1 MNTNT
6 IIPIFFACDN
16 KYVKYTMVAMKSIIE
31 NASADYIYHMHI
43 LHTDVS
49 AAMQDKVRELETN
62 CVKVYFDDV
71 TEKLKKLDG
80 ELPVRDYYSHTTYYR
95 LFIADMYPQYDKA
108 IYIDSDTVT
117 LGDISRLFEQDIT
130 NKYVAGVRDQVV
142 IQDETFGEYVEKVLG
157 MDRYA
162 YFNAGMLL
170 MNTRAFR
177 EENILQKF
185 VQLLN
190 TYTFVV
196 AQDQDYLNIICQDK
210 VLWLDAVWNTEVFGE
225 LPCKEED
232 IQILHYNMASK
243 PWHYE
248 GFRMSEYFWKYAE
261 MTCFYEQIRKEL
273 AEYTEEDRANDRHSG
288 EHLLELALREIQNEN
303 NYFNMIKKN
312 TTKSKERLDILDKI
326 AELEREGK
334 FDIDVENDPPS
345 RTLMPEEIEYLHK
358 SLGGKLRNRYAHKVG
373 RWFLNMLIRRKQMII
388 KDVVGI
394 ENFRNLESGAVITC
408 NHFNAFD
415 SFAIQIAYDK
425 SEHKERKFYR
435 VIKEGNYTSFPGFYG
450 FLMRNCNTL
459 PLSSNFA
466 TMKKFVK
473 AVDEVLQEGNFVLFY
488 PEQSMWWNYR
498 KPKPLKKGAYTFAVN
513 NQVPV
518 LPCFITMEDSDLIDN
533 DGFPI
538 QEYTIHIGAPI
549 YPDASK
555 SHQENVEAMRS
566 QNYDVWKQI
575 YEDTYKI
582 PLAYTCGPLDKN
594 GKPVDQAAQITTPEL
609 EVYQK
614 KAE

>member
-1 MNTNT
+1 MNRNT
-6 IIPIFFACDN
+6 IIPVFFACDN
-16 KYVKYTMVAMKSIIE
+16 QYTKYTMVAMKSMIE
-31 NASADYIYHMHI
+31 NASKEYTYHRHI

-49 AAMQDKVRELETN
+49 AAMQERVKELENANTRI
-62 CVKVYFDDV
+62 YFDDV
-71 TEKLKKLDG
+71 TERLAKLDG

-95 LFIADMYPQYDKA
+95 LFIPDMYPQYDKA
-108 IYIDSDTVT
+108 IYIDSDTIT
-117 LGDISRLFEQDIT
+117 IGDISKLYEQNVDGY
-130 NKYVAGVRDQVV
+130 YVAGVRDQVV

-157 MDRYA
+157 LDRHA

-170 MNTRAFR
+170 MNCKVFR
-177 EENILQKF
+177 EENLLQKF
-185 VQLLN
+185 IQLLN

-196 AQDQDYLNIICQDK
+196 AQDQDYLNIICKDQ
-210 VLWLDAVWNTEVFGE
+210 VLWLDASWNTEVFGE

-232 IQILHYNMASK
+232 SQILHYNMASK

-248 GFRMSEYFWKYAE
+248 GFRLSEHFWKYAQ
-261 MTCFYEQIRKEL
+261 MTSFYEQIRQEL
-273 AEYTEEDRANDRHSG
+273 VDYTEEDKAKDRYSG

-303 NYFNMIKKN
+303 NYLNMMKKSN
-312 TTKSKERLDILDKI
+312 QQSAERLEILERI
-326 AELEREGK
+326 ARLEREGH

-345 RTLMPEEIEYLHK
+345 RTLMPEEVEYIHK
-358 SLGGKLRNRYAHKVG
+358 TLGAKLRNRYAHKMG
-373 RWFLNMLIRRKQMII
+373 RWFMNMLIRRKQMII

-394 ENFRNLESGAVITC
+394 ENFKNLEQGAIITC

-415 SFAIQIAYDK
+415 SFAIQVAYDR

-435 VIKEGNYTSFPGFYG
+435 VIKEGNYTSFPGFFGY
-450 FLMRNCNTL
+450 LMRNCNTL

-473 AVDEVLQEGNFVLFY
+473 AVDELLQEGNFVLFY

-518 LPCFITMEDSDLIDN
+518 LPCFITMQDSNLLDQ

-538 QEYTIHIGAPI
+538 QEYTIHISKPI
-549 YPDASK
+549 YPDASLK
-555 SHQENVEAMRS
+555 HSENVESMRRA
-566 QNYDVWKQI
+566 NYEVWKEI
-575 YEDTYKI
+575 YEKTYGI
-582 PLAYTCGPLDKN
+582 PLEYTCGPVDEN
-594 GKPVDQAAQITTPEL
+594 GHPINAIMQACDEQEYA
-609 EVYQK
+609 K

>member
-1 MNTNT
+1 MNRNT

-16 KYVKYTMVAMKSIIE
+16 QYTKYTMVAMKSMIE
-31 NASADYIYHMHI
+31 NASKEYTYHMHI

-49 AAMQDKVRELETN
+49 AAMQERVKALENANTRI
-62 CVKVYFDDV
+62 YFDHV
-71 TEKLKKLDG
+71 TERLAKLDG

-95 LFIADMYPQYDKA
+95 LFIPDMYPQYDKA
-108 IYIDSDTVT
+108 IYIDSDTIT
-117 LGDISRLFEQDIT
+117 IGDISKLYEQNIDGY
-130 NKYVAGVRDQVV
+130 YVAGVRDQVV

-157 MDRYA
+157 LDRHA

-170 MNTRAFR
+170 MNCKAFR
-177 EENILQKF
+177 EENLLQKF
-185 VQLLN
+185 IQLLN

-196 AQDQDYLNIICQDK
+196 AQDQDYLNIICKDQ
-210 VLWLDAVWNTEVFGE
+210 VLWLDASWNTEVFGE

-248 GFRMSEYFWKYAE
+248 GFRLSEHFWKYAQ
-261 MTCFYEQIRKEL
+261 MTSFYEQIRQEL
-273 AEYTEEDRANDRHSG
+273 VDYTEEDKAKDRYSG

-303 NYFNMIKKN
+303 NYLNMMKKSN
-312 TTKSKERLDILDKI
+312 QQSAERLEILERI
-326 AELEREGK
+326 ARLEREGH

-345 RTLMPEEIEYLHK
+345 RTLMPEEVEYIHK
-358 SLGGKLRNRYAHKVG
+358 TLGAKLRNRYAHKMG
-373 RWFLNMLIRRKQMII
+373 RWFMNMLIRRKQMII

-394 ENFRNLESGAVITC
+394 ENFKNLEQAAIITC

-415 SFAIQIAYDK
+415 SFAIQVAYDR
-425 SEHKERKFYR
+425 SEHKEKKFYR
-435 VIKEGNYTSFPGFYG
+435 VIKEGNYTSFPGFFG

-473 AVDEVLQEGNFVLFY
+473 AVDELLQEGNFVLFY

-518 LPCFITMEDSDLIDN
+518 LPCFITMQDSNLLDQ

-538 QEYTIHIGAPI
+538 QEYTIHISKPI
-549 YPDASK
+549 YPDASLNH
-555 SHQENVEAMRS
+555 SENVESMRRA
-566 QNYDVWKQI
+566 NYEVWKEI
-575 YEDTYKI
+575 YEKTYGI
-582 PLAYTCGPLDKN
+582 PLEYTCGPVDEN
-594 GKPVDQAAQITTPEL
+594 GHPINAIMQACDEQEYA
-609 EVYQK
+609 K

>member
-1 MNTNT
+1 MNRNT

-16 KYVKYTMVAMKSIIE
+16 QYTKYTMVAMKSMIE
-31 NASADYIYHMHI
+31 NASKEYTYHMHI

-49 AAMQDKVRELETN
+49 AAMQERVKELENANTRI
-62 CVKVYFDDV
+62 YFDDV
-71 TEKLKKLDG
+71 TERLAKLDG

-95 LFIADMYPQYDKA
+95 LFIPDMYPQYDKA
-108 IYIDSDTVT
+108 IYIDSDTIT
-117 LGDISRLFEQDIT
+117 IGDISKLYEQNIDGY
-130 NKYVAGVRDQVV
+130 YVAGVRDQVV

-157 MDRYA
+157 LDRHA

-170 MNTRAFR
+170 MNCKVFR
-177 EENILQKF
+177 EENLLQKF
-185 VQLLN
+185 IQLLN

-196 AQDQDYLNIICQDK
+196 AQDQDYLNIICKDQ
-210 VLWLDAVWNTEVFGE
+210 VLWLDASWNTEVFGE

-248 GFRMSEYFWKYAE
+248 GFRLSEHFWKYAQ
-261 MTCFYEQIRKEL
+261 MTSFYEQIRQEL
-273 AEYTEEDRANDRHSG
+273 VDYTEEDKAKDRYSG

-303 NYFNMIKKN
+303 NYLNMMKKSN
-312 TTKSKERLDILDKI
+312 QQSAERLEILERI
-326 AELEREGK
+326 ARLEREGH

-345 RTLMPEEIEYLHK
+345 RTLISEEVEYIHK
-358 SLGGKLRNRYAHKVG
+358 TLGAKLRNRYAHKMG
-373 RWFLNMLIRRKQMII
+373 RWFMNMLIRRKQMII

-394 ENFRNLESGAVITC
+394 ENFKNLEQGAIITC

-415 SFAIQIAYDK
+415 SFAIQVAYDR

-435 VIKEGNYTSFPGFYG
+435 VIKEGNYTSFPGFFGY
-450 FLMRNCNTL
+450 LMRNCNTL

-473 AVDEVLQEGNFVLFY
+473 AVDELLQEGNFVLFY

-518 LPCFITMEDSDLIDN
+518 LPCFITMQDSNLLDQ

-538 QEYTIHIGAPI
+538 QEYTIHISKPI
-549 YPDASK
+549 YPDASLK
-555 SHQENVEAMRS
+555 HSENVESMRRA
-566 QNYDVWKQI
+566 NYEVWKEI
-575 YEDTYKI
+575 YEKTYGI
-582 PLAYTCGPLDKN
+582 PLEYTCGPVDEN
-594 GKPVDQAAQITTPEL
+594 GHPINAIMQACDEQECA
-609 EVYQK
+609 K

>member
-1 MNTNT
+1 MNRNT

-16 KYVKYTMVAMKSIIE
+16 QYAKYTMVAMKSIIE
-31 NASADYIYHMHI
+31 NASKEYTYHMHI

-49 AAMQDKVRELETN
+49 AAMQERVRELEN
-62 CVKVYFDDV
+62 DRIRIYFDDV
-71 TEKLKKLDG
+71 TERLNKLDG

-95 LFIADMYPQYDKA
+95 LFIPDMYPQYDKA
-108 IYIDSDTVT
+108 IYIDSDTIT
-117 LGDISRLFEQDIT
+117 LGDISRLYEQDI
-130 NKYVAGVRDQVV
+130 NGYYVAGVRDQVV
-142 IQDETFGEYVEKVLG
+142 IQDETFGEYVERVLG
-157 MDRYA
+157 LDRHA

-170 MNTRAFR
+170 MNCKAFR
-177 EENILQKF
+177 EENLLQKF
-185 VQLLN
+185 IQLLN

-196 AQDQDYLNIICQDK
+196 AQDQDYLNIICKDQ
-210 VLWLDAVWNTEVFGE
+210 VLWLDAAWNTEVFGE
-225 LPCKEED
+225 LPCKEEE

-248 GFRMSEYFWKYAE
+248 GFRLSEHFWKYAQ
-261 MTCFYEQIRKEL
+261 MTSFYEQIRQEL
-273 AEYTEEDRANDRHSG
+273 ADYTEEDKAKDRYSG

-303 NYFNMIKKN
+303 NYLNMMKKSN
-312 TTKSKERLDILDKI
+312 QQSAERLEILERI
-326 AELEREGK
+326 ARLEREGH

-345 RTLMPEEIEYLHK
+345 RTLMPEEVEYIHK
-358 SLGGKLRNRYAHKVG
+358 TLGAKIRNRYAHKMG
-373 RWFLNMLIRRKQMII
+373 RWFMNMLIRRKQMII

-394 ENFRNLESGAVITC
+394 ENFKNLEQGAIITC

-415 SFAIQIAYDK
+415 SFAIQVAYDR

-435 VIKEGNYTSFPGFYG
+435 VIKEGNYTSFPGFFG

-473 AVDEVLQEGNFVLFY
+473 AVDELLQEGNFVLFY

-518 LPCFITMEDSDLIDN
+518 LPCFITMQDSNLLDQ
-533 DGFPI
+533 DGFPV
-538 QEYTIHIGAPI
+538 QEYTIHISKPI
-549 YPDASK
+549 YPDASLNH
-555 SHQENVEAMRS
+555 SENVESMRRA
-566 QNYDVWKQI
+566 NYEVWKEI
-575 YEDTYKI
+575 YEKTYGI
-582 PLAYTCGPLDKN
+582 PLEYTCGPVDEN
-594 GKPVDQAAQITTPEL
+594 GHPINAIMQACDEQEYA
-609 EVYQK
+609 K

>member
-1 MNTNT
+1 MNRNT

-16 KYVKYTMVAMKSIIE
+16 QYTKYTMVAMKSMIE
-31 NASADYIYHMHI
+31 NASKEYTYHMHI

-49 AAMQDKVRELETN
+49 AAMQERVKELENANTRI
-62 CVKVYFDDV
+62 YFDDV
-71 TEKLKKLDG
+71 TERLAKLDG

-95 LFIADMYPQYDKA
+95 LFIPDMYPQYDKA
-108 IYIDSDTVT
+108 IYIDSDTIT
-117 LGDISRLFEQDIT
+117 IGDISKLYEQNIDGY
-130 NKYVAGVRDQVV
+130 YVAGVRDQVV

-157 MDRYA
+157 LDRHA

-170 MNTRAFR
+170 MNCKVFR
-177 EENILQKF
+177 EENLLQKF
-185 VQLLN
+185 IQLLN

-196 AQDQDYLNIICQDK
+196 AQDQDYLNIICKDE
-210 VLWLDAVWNTEVFGE
+210 VLWLDASWNTEVFGE

-248 GFRMSEYFWKYAE
+248 GFRLSEHFWKYAQ
-261 MTCFYEQIRKEL
+261 MTSFYEQIRQEL
-273 AEYTEEDRANDRHSG
+273 VDYTEEDKAKDRYSG

-303 NYFNMIKKN
+303 NYLNMMKKSN
-312 TTKSKERLDILDKI
+312 QQSAERLEILERI
-326 AELEREGK
+326 ARLEREGH

-345 RTLMPEEIEYLHK
+345 RTLMPAEVEYIHK
-358 SLGGKLRNRYAHKVG
+358 TLGAKLRNRYAHKMG
-373 RWFLNMLIRRKQMII
+373 RWFMNMLIRRKQMII

-394 ENFRNLESGAVITC
+394 ENFKNLEQGAIITC

-415 SFAIQIAYDK
+415 SFAIQVAYDR

-435 VIKEGNYTSFPGFYG
+435 VIKEGNYTSFPGFFGY
-450 FLMRNCNTL
+450 LMRNCNTL

-473 AVDEVLQEGNFVLFY
+473 AVDELLQEGNFVLFY

-518 LPCFITMEDSDLIDN
+518 LPCFITMQDSNLLDQ

-538 QEYTIHIGAPI
+538 QEYTIHISKPI
-549 YPDASK
+549 YPDASLK
-555 SHQENVEAMRS
+555 HSENVESMRRA
-566 QNYDVWKQI
+566 NYEVWKEI
-575 YEDTYKI
+575 YEKTYGI
-582 PLAYTCGPLDKN
+582 PLEYTCGPVDEN
-594 GKPVDQAAQITTPEL
+594 GHPINAIMQACDEQEYA
-609 EVYQK
+609 K

>member
-1 MNTNT
+1 MNRNT
-6 IIPIFFACDN
+6 IIPVFFACDN
-16 KYVKYTMVAMKSIIE
+16 QYTKYTMVAMKSMIE
-31 NASADYIYHMHI
+31 NASKEYTYHMHI

-49 AAMQDKVRELETN
+49 AAMQERVKELENANTRI
-62 CVKVYFDDV
+62 YFDDV
-71 TEKLKKLDG
+71 TERLAKLDG

-95 LFIADMYPQYDKA
+95 LFIPDMYPQYDKA
-108 IYIDSDTVT
+108 IYIDSDTIT
-117 LGDISRLFEQDIT
+117 IGDISKLYEQNVDGY
-130 NKYVAGVRDQVV
+130 YVAGVRDQVV

-157 MDRYA
+157 LDRHA

-170 MNTRAFR
+170 INCKVFR
-177 EENILQKF
+177 EENLLQKF
-185 VQLLN
+185 IQLLN

-196 AQDQDYLNIICQDK
+196 AQDQDYLNIICKDQ
-210 VLWLDAVWNTEVFGE
+210 VLWLDASWNTEVFGE

-248 GFRMSEYFWKYAE
+248 GFRLSEHFWKYAQ
-261 MTCFYEQIRKEL
+261 MTSFYEQIRQEL
-273 AEYTEEDRANDRHSG
+273 VDYTEEDKAKDRYSG

-303 NYFNMIKKN
+303 NYLNMMKKSN
-312 TTKSKERLDILDKI
+312 QQSAERLEILERI
-326 AELEREGK
+326 ARLEREGH

-345 RTLMPEEIEYLHK
+345 RTLMPEEVEYIHK
-358 SLGGKLRNRYAHKVG
+358 TLGAKLRNRYAHKMG
-373 RWFLNMLIRRKQMII
+373 RWFMNMLIRRKQMII

-394 ENFRNLESGAVITC
+394 ENFKNLEQGAIITC

-415 SFAIQIAYDK
+415 SFAIQVAYDR

-435 VIKEGNYTSFPGFYG
+435 VIKEGNYTSFPGFFGY
-450 FLMRNCNTL
+450 LMRNCNTL

-473 AVDEVLQEGNFVLFY
+473 AVDELLQEGNFVLFY

-518 LPCFITMEDSDLIDN
+518 LPCFITMQDSNLLDQ

-538 QEYTIHIGAPI
+538 QEYTIHISKPI
-549 YPDASK
+549 YPDASLK
-555 SHQENVEAMRS
+555 HSENVESMRRA
-566 QNYDVWKQI
+566 NYEVWKEI
-575 YEDTYKI
+575 YEKTYGI
-582 PLAYTCGPLDKN
+582 PLEYTCGPVDEN
-594 GKPVDQAAQITTPEL
+594 GHPINAIMQACDEQEYA
-609 EVYQK
+609 K

>member
-1 MNTNT
+1 MNRNT

-16 KYVKYTMVAMKSIIE
+16 QYTKYTMVAMKSMIE
-31 NASADYIYHMHI
+31 NASKEYTYHMHI

-49 AAMQDKVRELETN
+49 AAMQERVKELENANTRI
-62 CVKVYFDDV
+62 YFDDV
-71 TEKLKKLDG
+71 TERLAKLDG

-95 LFIADMYPQYDKA
+95 LFIPDMYPQYDKA
-108 IYIDSDTVT
+108 IYIDSDTIT
-117 LGDISRLFEQDIT
+117 IGDISKLYEQNIDGY
-130 NKYVAGVRDQVV
+130 YVAGVRDQVV

-157 MDRYA
+157 LDRHA

-170 MNTRAFR
+170 MNCKVFR
-177 EENILQKF
+177 EENLLQKF
-185 VQLLN
+185 IQLLN
-190 TYTFVV
+190 IYTFVV
-196 AQDQDYLNIICQDK
+196 AQDQDYLNIICKDQ
-210 VLWLDAVWNTEVFGE
+210 VLWLDASWNTEVFGE

-248 GFRMSEYFWKYAE
+248 GFRLSEHFWKYAQ
-261 MTCFYEQIRKEL
+261 MTSFYEQIRQEL
-273 AEYTEEDRANDRHSG
+273 VDYTEEDKAKDRYSG

-303 NYFNMIKKN
+303 NYLNMMKKSN
-312 TTKSKERLDILDKI
+312 QQSAERLEILERI
-326 AELEREGK
+326 ARLEREGH

-345 RTLMPEEIEYLHK
+345 RILMPEEVEYIHK
-358 SLGGKLRNRYAHKVG
+358 TLGAKLRNRYAHKMG
-373 RWFLNMLIRRKQMII
+373 RWFMNMLIRRKQMII

-394 ENFRNLESGAVITC
+394 ENFKNLEQGAIITC

-415 SFAIQIAYDK
+415 SFAIQVAYDR

-435 VIKEGNYTSFPGFYG
+435 VIKEGNYTSFPGFFGY
-450 FLMRNCNTL
+450 LMRNCNTL

-473 AVDEVLQEGNFVLFY
+473 AVDELLQEGNFVLFY

-518 LPCFITMEDSDLIDN
+518 LPCFITMQDSNLLDQ

-538 QEYTIHIGAPI
+538 QEYTIHISKPI
-549 YPDASK
+549 YPDASLK
-555 SHQENVEAMRS
+555 HSENVESMRRA
-566 QNYDVWKQI
+566 NYEVWKEI
-575 YEDTYKI
+575 YEKTYGI
-582 PLAYTCGPLDKN
+582 PLEYTCGPVDEN
-594 GKPVDQAAQITTPEL
+594 GHPINAIMQACDEQEYA
-609 EVYQK
+609 K

>member
-1 MNTNT
+1 MNRNT

-16 KYVKYTMVAMKSIIE
+16 QYTKYTMVAMKSMIE
-31 NASADYIYHMHI
+31 NASKEYTYHMHI

-49 AAMQDKVRELETN
+49 AAMQGRVKELENANTRI
-62 CVKVYFDDV
+62 YFDDV
-71 TEKLKKLDG
+71 TERLAKLDG

-95 LFIADMYPQYDKA
+95 LFIPDMYPQYDKA
-108 IYIDSDTVT
+108 IYIDSDTIT
-117 LGDISRLFEQDIT
+117 IGDISKLYEQNIDGY
-130 NKYVAGVRDQVV
+130 YVAGVRDQVV

-157 MDRYA
+157 LDRHA

-170 MNTRAFR
+170 MNCKAFR
-177 EENILQKF
+177 EENLLQKF
-185 VQLLN
+185 IQLLN

-196 AQDQDYLNIICQDK
+196 AQDQDYLNIICRDQ
-210 VLWLDAVWNTEVFGE
+210 VLWLDASWNTEVFGE

-248 GFRMSEYFWKYAE
+248 GFRLSEHFWKYAQ
-261 MTCFYEQIRKEL
+261 MTSFYEQIRQEL
-273 AEYTEEDRANDRHSG
+273 VDYTEEDKAKDRYSG

-303 NYFNMIKKN
+303 NYLNMMKKSN
-312 TTKSKERLDILDKI
+312 QQSAERLEILERI
-326 AELEREGK
+326 ARLEREGH

-345 RTLMPEEIEYLHK
+345 RTLMPEEVEYIHK
-358 SLGGKLRNRYAHKVG
+358 TLGAKLRNRYAHKMG
-373 RWFLNMLIRRKQMII
+373 RWFMNMLIRRKQMII

-394 ENFRNLESGAVITC
+394 ENFKNLEQGAIITC

-415 SFAIQIAYDK
+415 SFAIQVAYDR
-425 SEHKERKFYR
+425 SEHKEKKFYR
-435 VIKEGNYTSFPGFYG
+435 VIKEGNYTSFPGFFG

-473 AVDEVLQEGNFVLFY
+473 AVDELLQEGNFVLFY

-518 LPCFITMEDSDLIDN
+518 LPCFITMQDSNLLDQ

-538 QEYTIHIGAPI
+538 QEYTIHISKPI
-549 YPDASK
+549 YPDASLNH
-555 SHQENVEAMRS
+555 SENVESMRRA
-566 QNYDVWKQI
+566 NYEVWKEI
-575 YEDTYKI
+575 YEKTYGI
-582 PLAYTCGPLDKN
+582 PLEYTCGPVDEN
-594 GKPVDQAAQITTPEL
+594 GHPINAIMQACDEQEYA
-609 EVYQK
+609 K

>member
-1 MNTNT
+1 MNRNT

-16 KYVKYTMVAMKSIIE
+16 QYTKYTMVAMKSMIE
-31 NASADYIYHMHI
+31 NASKEYTYHMHI

-49 AAMQDKVRELETN
+49 AAMQERVKELENANTRI
-62 CVKVYFDDV
+62 YFDDV
-71 TEKLKKLDG
+71 TERLAKLDG

-95 LFIADMYPQYDKA
+95 LFIPDMYPQYDKA
-108 IYIDSDTVT
+108 IYIDSDTIT
-117 LGDISRLFEQDIT
+117 IGDISKLYEQNIDGY
-130 NKYVAGVRDQVV
+130 YVAGVRDQVV

-157 MDRYA
+157 LDRHA

-170 MNTRAFR
+170 MNCKVFR
-177 EENILQKF
+177 EENLLQKF
-185 VQLLN
+185 IQLLN

-196 AQDQDYLNIICQDK
+196 AQDQDYLNIICKDE
-210 VLWLDAVWNTEVFGE
+210 VLWLDASWNTEVFGE

-248 GFRMSEYFWKYAE
+248 GFRLSEHFWKYAQ
-261 MTCFYEQIRKEL
+261 MTSFYEQIRQEL
-273 AEYTEEDRANDRHSG
+273 VDYTEEDKAKDRYSG

-303 NYFNMIKKN
+303 NYLNMMKKSN
-312 TTKSKERLDILDKI
+312 QQSAERLEILERI
-326 AELEREGK
+326 ARLEREGH

-345 RTLMPEEIEYLHK
+345 RTLMPEEVKYIHK
-358 SLGGKLRNRYAHKVG
+358 TLGAKLRNRYAHKMG
-373 RWFLNMLIRRKQMII
+373 RWFMNMLIRRKQMII

-394 ENFRNLESGAVITC
+394 ENFKNLEQGAIITC

-415 SFAIQIAYDK
+415 SFAIQVAYDR

-435 VIKEGNYTSFPGFYG
+435 VIKEGNYTSFPGFFGY
-450 FLMRNCNTL
+450 LMRNCNTL

-473 AVDEVLQEGNFVLFY
+473 AVDELLQEGNFVLFY

-518 LPCFITMEDSDLIDN
+518 LPCFITMQDSNLLDQ

-538 QEYTIHIGAPI
+538 QEYTIHISKPI
-549 YPDASK
+549 YPDASLK
-555 SHQENVEAMRS
+555 HSENVESMRRA
-566 QNYDVWKQI
+566 NYEVWKEI
-575 YEDTYKI
+575 YEKTYGI
-582 PLAYTCGPLDKN
+582 PLEYTCGPVDEN
-594 GKPVDQAAQITTPEL
+594 GHPINAIMQACDEQEYA
-609 EVYQK
+609 K

>member
-1 MNTNT
+1 MNRNT

-16 KYVKYTMVAMKSIIE
+16 QYIKYTMVAMKSMIE
-31 NASADYIYHMHI
+31 NASKEYMYHMHI

-49 AAMQDKVRELETN
+49 AAMQERAKELENANTRI
-62 CVKVYFDDV
+62 YFDDV
-71 TEKLKKLDG
+71 TERLAKLDG

-95 LFIADMYPQYDKA
+95 LFIPDMYPQYDKA
-108 IYIDSDTVT
+108 IYIDSDTIT
-117 LGDISRLFEQDIT
+117 IGDISKLYEQNIDGY
-130 NKYVAGVRDQVV
+130 YVAGVRDQVV

-157 MDRYA
+157 LDRHA

-170 MNTRAFR
+170 MNCKAFR
-177 EENILQKF
+177 EENLLQKF
-185 VQLLN
+185 IQLLN

-196 AQDQDYLNIICQDK
+196 AQDQDYLNIICKDQ
-210 VLWLDAVWNTEVFGE
+210 VLWLDASWNTEVFGE

-248 GFRMSEYFWKYAE
+248 GFRLSEHFWKYAQ
-261 MTCFYEQIRKEL
+261 MTSFYEQIRQEL
-273 AEYTEEDRANDRHSG
+273 VDYTEEDKAKDRYSG

-303 NYFNMIKKN
+303 NYLNMMKKSN
-312 TTKSKERLDILDKI
+312 QQSAERLEILERI
-326 AELEREGK
+326 ARLEREGH

-345 RTLMPEEIEYLHK
+345 RTLMPEEVEYIHK
-358 SLGGKLRNRYAHKVG
+358 TLGAKLRNRYAHKMG
-373 RWFLNMLIRRKQMII
+373 RWFMNMLIRRKQMII

-394 ENFRNLESGAVITC
+394 ENFKNLEQGAIITC

-415 SFAIQIAYDK
+415 SFAIQVAYDR
-425 SEHKERKFYR
+425 SEQRERKFYR
-435 VIKEGNYTSFPGFYG
+435 VIKEGNYTSFPGFFG

-473 AVDEVLQEGNFVLFY
+473 AVDELLQEGNFVLFY

-518 LPCFITMEDSDLIDN
+518 LPCFITMQDSNLLDQ

-538 QEYTIHIGAPI
+538 QEYTIHISKPI
-549 YPDASK
+549 YPDASLNH
-555 SHQENVEAMRS
+555 SENVESMRRA
-566 QNYDVWKQI
+566 NYEVWKEI
-575 YEDTYKI
+575 YEKTYGI
-582 PLAYTCGPLDKN
+582 PLEYTCGPVDEN
-594 GKPVDQAAQITTPEL
+594 GHPINAIMQACDEQEYA
-609 EVYQK
+609 K

>member
-1 MNTNT
+1 MNRNT

-16 KYVKYTMVAMKSIIE
+16 QYTKYTMVAMKSMIE
-31 NASADYIYHMHI
+31 NASKEYTYHMHI

-49 AAMQDKVRELETN
+49 AAMQERVKELENANTRI
-62 CVKVYFDDV
+62 YFDDV
-71 TEKLKKLDG
+71 TERLAKLDG

-95 LFIADMYPQYDKA
+95 LFIPDMYPQYDKA
-108 IYIDSDTVT
+108 IYIDSDTIT
-117 LGDISRLFEQDIT
+117 IGDISKLYEQNIDGY
-130 NKYVAGVRDQVV
+130 YVAGVRDQVV

-157 MDRYA
+157 LDRHA

-170 MNTRAFR
+170 MNCKVFR
-177 EENILQKF
+177 EENLLQKF
-185 VQLLN
+185 IQLLN

-196 AQDQDYLNIICQDK
+196 AQDQDYLNIICKDQ
-210 VLWLDAVWNTEVFGE
+210 VLWLDASWNTEVFGE

-248 GFRMSEYFWKYAE
+248 GFRLSEHFWKYAQ
-261 MTCFYEQIRKEL
+261 MTSFYEQIRQEL
-273 AEYTEEDRANDRHSG
+273 VDYTEEDKAKDRYSG

-303 NYFNMIKKN
+303 NYLNMMKKSN
-312 TTKSKERLDILDKI
+312 QQSAERLEILERI
-326 AELEREGK
+326 ARLEREGH

-345 RTLMPEEIEYLHK
+345 RTLMQEEVEYIHK
-358 SLGGKLRNRYAHKVG
+358 TLGAKLRNRYAHKMG
-373 RWFLNMLIRRKQMII
+373 RWFMNMLIRRKQMII

-394 ENFRNLESGAVITC
+394 ENFKNLEQGAIITC

-415 SFAIQIAYDK
+415 SFAIQVAYDR

-435 VIKEGNYTSFPGFYG
+435 VIKEGNYTSFPGFFGY
-450 FLMRNCNTL
+450 LMRNCNTL

-473 AVDEVLQEGNFVLFY
+473 AVDELLQEGNFVLFY

-518 LPCFITMEDSDLIDN
+518 LPCFITMQDSNLLDQ

-538 QEYTIHIGAPI
+538 QEYTIHISKPI
-549 YPDASK
+549 YPDASLK
-555 SHQENVEAMRS
+555 HSENVESMRRA
-566 QNYDVWKQI
+566 NYEVWKEI
-575 YEDTYKI
+575 YEKTYGI
-582 PLAYTCGPLDKN
+582 PLEYTCGP
-594 GKPVDQAAQITTPEL
+594 VDEDGHPINAIMQACDEQEYA
-609 EVYQK
+609 K

>member
-1 MNTNT
+1 MNRNT

-16 KYVKYTMVAMKSIIE
+16 QYAKYTMVAMKSMIE
-31 NASADYIYHMHI
+31 NASKEYTYHMHI

-49 AAMQDKVRELETN
+49 AAMQERVKELENANTRI
-62 CVKVYFDDV
+62 YFDDV
-71 TEKLKKLDG
+71 TERLAKLDG

-95 LFIADMYPQYDKA
+95 LFIPDMYPQYDKA
-108 IYIDSDTVT
+108 IYIDSDTIT
-117 LGDISRLFEQDIT
+117 IGDISKLYEQNIDGY
-130 NKYVAGVRDQVV
+130 YVAGVRDQVV

-157 MDRYA
+157 LDRHA

-170 MNTRAFR
+170 MNCKAFR
-177 EENILQKF
+177 EENLLQKF
-185 VQLLN
+185 IQLLN

-196 AQDQDYLNIICQDK
+196 AQDQDYLNIICKDQ
-210 VLWLDAVWNTEVFGE
+210 VLWLDASWNTEVFGE

-248 GFRMSEYFWKYAE
+248 GFRLSGHFWKYAQ
-261 MTCFYEQIRKEL
+261 MTSFYEQIRQEL
-273 AEYTEEDRANDRHSG
+273 VDYTEEDKAKDRYSG
-288 EHLLELALREIQNEN
+288 VHLLKLALREIQNEN
-303 NYFNMIKKN
+303 NYLNMMKKSN
-312 TTKSKERLDILDKI
+312 QQSPERLEILDRI
-326 AELEREGK
+326 ARLEREGH

-345 RTLMPEEIEYLHK
+345 RTLMPEEVEYIHK
-358 SLGGKLRNRYAHKVG
+358 TLGAKLRNRYAHKMG
-373 RWFLNMLIRRKQMII
+373 RWFMNMLIRRKQMII
-388 KDVVGI
+388 KDVIGI
-394 ENFRNLESGAVITC
+394 ENFKNLEQGAIITC

-415 SFAIQIAYDK
+415 SFAIQVAYDR

-435 VIKEGNYTSFPGFYG
+435 VIKEGNYTSFPGFFGY
-450 FLMRNCNTL
+450 LMRNCNTL

-473 AVDEVLQEGNFVLFY
+473 AVDELLQEGNFVLFY

-518 LPCFITMEDSDLIDN
+518 LPCFITMQDSNLLDQ

-538 QEYTIHIGAPI
+538 QEYTIHISKPI
-549 YPDASK
+549 YPDASLK
-555 SHQENVEAMRS
+555 HSENVESMRRT
-566 QNYDVWKQI
+566 NYEIWKEI
-575 YEDTYKI
+575 YEKTYGI
-582 PLAYTCGPLDKN
+582 SLEYTCGPVDEN
-594 GKPVDQAAQITTPEL
+594 GHPLNAIMQTSVEQEY
-609 EVYQK
+609 VK

>member
-1 MNTNT
+1 MNRNT

-16 KYVKYTMVAMKSIIE
+16 QYAKYTMVAMKSIIE
-31 NASADYIYHMHI
+31 NASKEYTYHMHI

-49 AAMQDKVRELETN
+49 AAMQERVRELEN
-62 CVKVYFDDV
+62 DRIRIYFDDV
-71 TEKLKKLDG
+71 TERLNKLDG

-95 LFIADMYPQYDKA
+95 LFIPDMYPQYDKA
-108 IYIDSDTVT
+108 IYIDSDTIT
-117 LGDISRLFEQDIT
+117 LGDISRLYEQDI
-130 NKYVAGVRDQVV
+130 NGYYVAGVRDQVV
-142 IQDETFGEYVEKVLG
+142 IQDETFGEYVERVLG
-157 MDRYA
+157 LDRHA

-170 MNTRAFR
+170 MNCKAFR
-177 EENILQKF
+177 EENLLQKF
-185 VQLLN
+185 IQLLN

-196 AQDQDYLNIICQDK
+196 AQDQDYLNIICKDQ
-210 VLWLDAVWNTEVFGE
+210 VLWLDAAWNTEVFGE
-225 LPCKEED
+225 LPCKEEE

-248 GFRMSEYFWKYAE
+248 GFRLSEHFWKYAQ
-261 MTCFYEQIRKEL
+261 MTSFYEQIRQEL
-273 AEYTEEDRANDRHSG
+273 ADYTEEDKAKDRYSG

-303 NYFNMIKKN
+303 NYLNMMKKSN
-312 TTKSKERLDILDKI
+312 QQSAERLEILERI
-326 AELEREGK
+326 ARLEREGH

-345 RTLMPEEIEYLHK
+345 RTLMPEEVEYIHK
-358 SLGGKLRNRYAHKVG
+358 TLGAKIRNRYAHKMG
-373 RWFLNMLIRRKQMII
+373 RWFMNMLIRRKQMII

-394 ENFRNLESGAVITC
+394 ENFKNLEQGAIITC

-415 SFAIQIAYDK
+415 SFAIQVAYDR

-435 VIKEGNYTSFPGFYG
+435 VIKEGNYTSFPGFFG

-473 AVDEVLQEGNFVLFY
+473 AVDELLQEGNFVLFY

-518 LPCFITMEDSDLIDN
+518 LPCFITMQDSNLLDQ
-533 DGFPI
+533 DGFPV
-538 QEYTIHIGAPI
+538 QEYTIHISKPI
-549 YPDASK
+549 YPDASLNH
-555 SHQENVEAMRS
+555 SENVESMRRA
-566 QNYDVWKQI
+566 NYEVWKEI
-575 YEDTYKI
+575 YEKTYGI
-582 PLAYTCGPLDKN
+582 PLEYTCGPVDEN
-594 GKPVDQAAQITTPEL
+594 GHPINAIMQVCDEQEYA
-609 EVYQK
+609 K

>member
-1 MNTNT
+1 MNRNT

-16 KYVKYTMVAMKSIIE
+16 QYIKYTMVAMKSMIE
-31 NASADYIYHMHI
+31 NASKEYMYHMHI

-49 AAMQDKVRELETN
+49 AAMQERAKELENANTRI
-62 CVKVYFDDV
+62 YFDDV
-71 TEKLKKLDG
+71 TERLAKLDG

-95 LFIADMYPQYDKA
+95 LFIPDMYPQYDKA
-108 IYIDSDTVT
+108 IYIDSDTIT
-117 LGDISRLFEQDIT
+117 IGDISKLYEQNIDGY
-130 NKYVAGVRDQVV
+130 YVAGVRDQVV

-157 MDRYA
+157 LDRHA

-170 MNTRAFR
+170 MNCKAFR
-177 EENILQKF
+177 EENLLQKF
-185 VQLLN
+185 IQLLN

-196 AQDQDYLNIICQDK
+196 AQDQDYLNIICKDQ
-210 VLWLDAVWNTEVFGE
+210 VLWLDASWNTEVFGE

-248 GFRMSEYFWKYAE
+248 GFRLSEHFWKYAQ
-261 MTCFYEQIRKEL
+261 MTSFYEQIRQEL
-273 AEYTEEDRANDRHSG
+273 VDYTEEDKAKDRYSG

-303 NYFNMIKKN
+303 NYLNMMKKSN
-312 TTKSKERLDILDKI
+312 QQSAERLEILERI
-326 AELEREGK
+326 ARLEREGH

-345 RTLMPEEIEYLHK
+345 RTLMPEEVEYIHK
-358 SLGGKLRNRYAHKVG
+358 TLGAKLRNRYAHKMG
-373 RWFLNMLIRRKQMII
+373 RWFMNMLIRRKQMII

-394 ENFRNLESGAVITC
+394 ENFKNLEQGAIITC

-415 SFAIQIAYDK
+415 SFAIQVAYDR
-425 SEHKERKFYR
+425 SEHKEKKFYR
-435 VIKEGNYTSFPGFYG
+435 VIKEGNYTSFPGFFG

-473 AVDEVLQEGNFVLFY
+473 AVDELLQEGNFVLFY

-518 LPCFITMEDSDLIDN
+518 LPCFITMQDSNLLDQ

-538 QEYTIHIGAPI
+538 QEYTIHISKPI
-549 YPDASK
+549 YPDASLNH
-555 SHQENVEAMRS
+555 SENVESMRRA
-566 QNYDVWKQI
+566 NYEVWKEI
-575 YEDTYKI
+575 YEKTYGI
-582 PLAYTCGPLDKN
+582 PLEYTCGPVDEN
-594 GKPVDQAAQITTPEL
+594 GHPINAIMQACDEQEYA
-609 EVYQK
+609 K

>member
-1 MNTNT
+1 MNRNT

-16 KYVKYTMVAMKSIIE
+16 QYTKYTMVAMKSMIE
-31 NASADYIYHMHI
+31 NASKEYTYHMHI

-49 AAMQDKVRELETN
+49 AAMQERVKELENANTRI
-62 CVKVYFDDV
+62 YFDDV
-71 TEKLKKLDG
+71 TERLAKLDG

-95 LFIADMYPQYDKA
+95 LFIPDMYPQYDKA
-108 IYIDSDTVT
+108 IYIDSDTIT
-117 LGDISRLFEQDIT
+117 IGDISKLYEQNIDGY
-130 NKYVAGVRDQVV
+130 YVAGVRDQVV

-157 MDRYA
+157 LDRHA

-170 MNTRAFR
+170 MNCKVFR
-177 EENILQKF
+177 EENLLQKF
-185 VQLLN
+185 IQLLN

-196 AQDQDYLNIICQDK
+196 AQDQDYLNIICKDQ
-210 VLWLDAVWNTEVFGE
+210 VLWLDASWNTEVFGE

-248 GFRMSEYFWKYAE
+248 GFRLSEHFWKYAQ
-261 MTCFYEQIRKEL
+261 MTSFYEQIRQEL
-273 AEYTEEDRANDRHSG
+273 VDYTEEDKAKDRYSG

-303 NYFNMIKKN
+303 NYLNMMKKSN
-312 TTKSKERLDILDKI
+312 QQSAERLEILERI
-326 AELEREGK
+326 ARLEREGH

-345 RTLMPEEIEYLHK
+345 RTLMPEEVEYIHK
-358 SLGGKLRNRYAHKVG
+358 TLGAMLRNRYAHKMG
-373 RWFLNMLIRRKQMII
+373 RWFMNMLIRRKQMII

-394 ENFRNLESGAVITC
+394 ENFKNLEQGAIITC

-415 SFAIQIAYDK
+415 SFAIQVAYDR

-435 VIKEGNYTSFPGFYG
+435 VIKEGNYTSFPGFFGY
-450 FLMRNCNTL
+450 LMRNCNTL

-473 AVDEVLQEGNFVLFY
+473 AVDELLQEGNFVLFY

-518 LPCFITMEDSDLIDN
+518 LPCFITMQDSNLLDQ

-538 QEYTIHIGAPI
+538 QEYTIHISKPI
-549 YPDASK
+549 YPDASLK
-555 SHQENVEAMRS
+555 HSENVESMRRA
-566 QNYDVWKQI
+566 NYEVWKEI
-575 YEDTYKI
+575 YEKTYGI
-582 PLAYTCGPLDKN
+582 PLEYTCGPVDEN
-594 GKPVDQAAQITTPEL
+594 GHPINAIMQACDEQECA
-609 EVYQK
+609 K

>member
-1 MNTNT
+1 MNRNT

-16 KYVKYTMVAMKSIIE
+16 QYTKYTMVAMKSMIE
-31 NASADYIYHMHI
+31 NASKEYTYHMHI

-49 AAMQDKVRELETN
+49 AAMQERVKELENANTRI
-62 CVKVYFDDV
+62 YFDDV
-71 TEKLKKLDG
+71 TERLAKLDG

-95 LFIADMYPQYDKA
+95 LFIPDMYPQYDKA
-108 IYIDSDTVT
+108 IYIDSDTIT
-117 LGDISRLFEQDIT
+117 IGDISKLYEQNIDGY
-130 NKYVAGVRDQVV
+130 YVAGVRDQVV

-157 MDRYA
+157 LDRYA

-170 MNTRAFR
+170 MNCKVFR
-177 EENILQKF
+177 EENLLQKF
-185 VQLLN
+185 IQLLN

-196 AQDQDYLNIICQDK
+196 AQDQDYLNIICKDQ
-210 VLWLDAVWNTEVFGE
+210 VLWLDASWNTEVFGE

-248 GFRMSEYFWKYAE
+248 GFRLSEHFWKYAQ
-261 MTCFYEQIRKEL
+261 MTSFYEQIRQEL
-273 AEYTEEDRANDRHSG
+273 VDYTEEDKAKDRYSG

-303 NYFNMIKKN
+303 NYLNMMKKSN
-312 TTKSKERLDILDKI
+312 QQSAERLEILERI
-326 AELEREGK
+326 ARLEREGH

-345 RTLMPEEIEYLHK
+345 RTLMPEEVEYIHK
-358 SLGGKLRNRYAHKVG
+358 TLGAKLRNRYAHKMG
-373 RWFLNMLIRRKQMII
+373 RWFMNMLIRRKQMII

-394 ENFRNLESGAVITC
+394 ENFKNLEQGAIITC

-415 SFAIQIAYDK
+415 SFAIQVAYDR

-435 VIKEGNYTSFPGFYG
+435 VIKEGNYTSFPGFFGY
-450 FLMRNCNTL
+450 LMRNCNTL

-473 AVDEVLQEGNFVLFY
+473 AVDELLQEGNFVLFY

-518 LPCFITMEDSDLIDN
+518 LPCFITMQDSNLLDQ

-538 QEYTIHIGAPI
+538 QEYTIHISKPI
-549 YPDASK
+549 YPDASLK
-555 SHQENVEAMRS
+555 HSENVESMRRA
-566 QNYDVWKQI
+566 NYEVWKEI
-575 YEDTYKI
+575 YEKTYGI
-582 PLAYTCGPLDKN
+582 PLEYTCGPVDEN
-594 GKPVDQAAQITTPEL
+594 GHPINAIMQACDEQEYA
-609 EVYQK
+609 K

>member
-1 MNTNT
+1 MNRNT

-16 KYVKYTMVAMKSIIE
+16 QYTKYTMVAMKSMIE
-31 NASADYIYHMHI
+31 NASKEYTYHMHI

-49 AAMQDKVRELETN
+49 AAMQERVKELENANTRI
-62 CVKVYFDDV
+62 YFDDV
-71 TEKLKKLDG
+71 TERLAKLDG

-95 LFIADMYPQYDKA
+95 LFIPDMYPQYDKA
-108 IYIDSDTVT
+108 IYIDSDTIT
-117 LGDISRLFEQDIT
+117 IGDISKLYGQNIDGY
-130 NKYVAGVRDQVV
+130 YVAGVRDQVV

-157 MDRYA
+157 LDRHA

-170 MNTRAFR
+170 MNCKVFR
-177 EENILQKF
+177 EENLLQKF
-185 VQLLN
+185 IQLLN

-196 AQDQDYLNIICQDK
+196 AQDQDYLNIICKDQ
-210 VLWLDAVWNTEVFGE
+210 VLWLDASWNTEVFGE

-248 GFRMSEYFWKYAE
+248 GFRLSEHFWKYAQ
-261 MTCFYEQIRKEL
+261 MTSFYEQIRQEL
-273 AEYTEEDRANDRHSG
+273 VDYTEEDKAKDRYSG

-303 NYFNMIKKN
+303 NYLNMMKKSN
-312 TTKSKERLDILDKI
+312 QQSAERLEILERI
-326 AELEREGK
+326 ARLEREGH

-345 RTLMPEEIEYLHK
+345 RTLMPEEVEYIHK
-358 SLGGKLRNRYAHKVG
+358 TLGAKLRNRYAHKMG
-373 RWFLNMLIRRKQMII
+373 RWFMNMLIRRKQMII

-394 ENFRNLESGAVITC
+394 ENFKNLEQGAIITC

-415 SFAIQIAYDK
+415 SFAIQVAYDR

-435 VIKEGNYTSFPGFYG
+435 VIKEGNYTSFPGFFGY
-450 FLMRNCNTL
+450 LMRNCNTL

-473 AVDEVLQEGNFVLFY
+473 AVDELLQEGNFVLFY

-518 LPCFITMEDSDLIDN
+518 LPCFITMQDSNLLDQ

-538 QEYTIHIGAPI
+538 QEYTIHISKPI
-549 YPDASK
+549 YPDASLK
-555 SHQENVEAMRS
+555 HSENVESMRRA
-566 QNYDVWKQI
+566 NYEVWKEI
-575 YEDTYKI
+575 YEKTYGI
-582 PLAYTCGPLDKN
+582 PLEYTCGPVDEN
-594 GKPVDQAAQITTPEL
+594 GHPINAIMQACDEQEYA
-609 EVYQK
+609 K

>member
-1 MNTNT
+1 MNRNT

-16 KYVKYTMVAMKSIIE
+16 QYTKYTMVAMKSMIE
-31 NASADYIYHMHI
+31 NASKEYTYHMHI

-49 AAMQDKVRELETN
+49 AAMQERVKELENANTRI
-62 CVKVYFDDV
+62 YFDDV
-71 TEKLKKLDG
+71 TERLAKLDG

-95 LFIADMYPQYDKA
+95 LFIPDMYPQYDKA
-108 IYIDSDTVT
+108 IYIDSDTIT
-117 LGDISRLFEQDIT
+117 IGDISKLYEQNIDGY
-130 NKYVAGVRDQVV
+130 YVAGVRDQVV

-157 MDRYA
+157 LDRHA

-170 MNTRAFR
+170 MNCKVFR
-177 EENILQKF
+177 EENLLQKF
-185 VQLLN
+185 IQLLN

-196 AQDQDYLNIICQDK
+196 AQDQDYLNIICKDQ
-210 VLWLDAVWNTEVFGE
+210 VLWLDASWNTEVFGE

-248 GFRMSEYFWKYAE
+248 GFRLSEHFWKYAQR
-261 MTCFYEQIRKEL
+261 TSFYEQIRQEL
-273 AEYTEEDRANDRHSG
+273 VDYTEEDKAKDRYSG

-303 NYFNMIKKN
+303 NYLNMMKKSN
-312 TTKSKERLDILDKI
+312 QQSAERLEILERI
-326 AELEREGK
+326 ARLEREGH

-345 RTLMPEEIEYLHK
+345 RTLMPEEVEYIHK
-358 SLGGKLRNRYAHKVG
+358 TLGAKLRNRYAHKMG
-373 RWFLNMLIRRKQMII
+373 RWFMNMLIRRKQMII

-394 ENFRNLESGAVITC
+394 ENFKNLEQGAIITC

-415 SFAIQIAYDK
+415 SFAIQVAYDR

-435 VIKEGNYTSFPGFYG
+435 VIKEGNYTSFPGFFGY
-450 FLMRNCNTL
+450 LMRNCNTL

-473 AVDEVLQEGNFVLFY
+473 AVDELLQEGNFVLFY

-518 LPCFITMEDSDLIDN
+518 LPCFITMQDSNLLDQ

-538 QEYTIHIGAPI
+538 QEYTIHISKPI
-549 YPDASK
+549 YPDASLK
-555 SHQENVEAMRS
+555 HSENVESMRRA
-566 QNYDVWKQI
+566 NYEVWKEI
-575 YEDTYKI
+575 YEKTYGI
-582 PLAYTCGPLDKN
+582 PLEYTCGPVDEN
-594 GKPVDQAAQITTPEL
+594 GHPINAIMQACDEQEYA
-609 EVYQK
+609 K